1 MIILLK
7 RIEPRKKRTI
17 DDIRERRRTFVFMI
31 SQAKFLV
38 LKKEEEEEEQ
48 DMSTAAIDDLFKLKK
63 QM

>member
-1 MIILLK
+1 
-7 RIEPRKKRTI
+7 
-17 DDIRERRRTFVFMI
+17 MI